1 MLTFLLYSL
10 LAIATMT
17 QDQTSNFKSVTF
29 ESMTRGGNRFV
40 EVRADSIV
48 VIKNRLKKT
57 FKTDK
62 ADWQKVVK
70 TVQALTLNEIETYPA
85 PTSKRAYDGAWHSTL
100 RVMDAN
106 DKQYSSNSFDDE
118 IAPKE
123 LLTLMKCMKEI
134 ETRYSK
140 KNN

>member
-1 MLTFLLYSL
+1 
-10 LAIATMT
+10 MT
-17 QDQTSNFKSVTF
+17 QDQTSDFKSVTF

-48 VIKNRLKKT
+48 VMKNRQKKT

-70 TVQALTLNEIETYPA
+70 IVQALKLNEIETYPA

-100 RVMDAN
+100 QVIGAS

-118 IAPKE
+118 VAPKE
-123 LLTLMKCMKEI
+123 LLSLMKCLKEI
-134 ETRYSK
+134 ETQYSK
-140 KNN
+140 KK